1 MVVKVLMASI
11 SWVVLFHNAQFNNP
25 KFIHELSLSLHT
37 LYSIMF
43 CRHNHLVCLNN
54 LCNPWSNYIWCWMN
68 SSQILSV
75 FAQILLMRSHIKC
88 ILSCTYI
95 WKHPFAVIPKI
106 GVHRKTLVLKSYFIE
121 TANLQFETC
130 LEKTPA

>member
-1 MVVKVLMASI
+1 MVKLHMVLDEFFANT
-11 SWVVLFHNAQFNNP
+11 V
-25 KFIHELSLSLHT
+25 
-37 LYSIMF
+37 Y
-43 CRHNHLVCLNN
+43 
-54 LCNPWSNYIWCWMN
+54 
-68 SSQILSV
+68 V